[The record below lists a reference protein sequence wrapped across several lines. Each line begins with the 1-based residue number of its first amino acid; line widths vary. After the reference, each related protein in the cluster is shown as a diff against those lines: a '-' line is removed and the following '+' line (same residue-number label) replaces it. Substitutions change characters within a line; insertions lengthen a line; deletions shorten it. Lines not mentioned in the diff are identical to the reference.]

1 MKYLITICILA
12 FTVFCLQAQPLREKK
27 LGIAIKINNPPVING
42 VLDDECWTN
51 ARLFTDFVQFEPY
64 SGVPSRQKTVAR
76 VVYDN
81 EGIYVGAMLYDLHP
95 DSIRTEMGPRD
106 GDREI
111 IADYFNVD
119 IGPYNDGIN
128 GYSFKLTASG
138 IQSDIRRS
146 SGTGGRDLNW
156 DAVWHSAARVV
167 DSGWIAEIRIPF
179 SAFRFPGENNEAWG
193 FNLWRYIQRYGEW
206 SSWNFADKSH
216 GTSINYLGEI
226 TGIHGLKS
234 PARISVTPYISA
246 YVEKLSGQK
255 KCNTAF
261 YGGADLK
268 VGLSDAFTLDATLIP
283 DFGQVQ
289 SDDQIL
295 NLTPYEVKY
304 NERRQFFTE
313 GTDVFN
319 KGGIF
324 YSRRIGSTP
333 SGYYTV
339 GSQLEQDEEVLF
351 NPSEVKLINATK
363 ISGRTKKGLGI
374 GFFNGITA
382 ESRAEIINTE
392 NNNKR
397 EIVTQPLTS
406 YNMVVVDQN
415 LGAGSYI
422 SLANTNVLRSG
433 AATGNNYT
441 ANVTAA
447 DMRYLSPER
456 TYSVN
461 AIIALSQK
469 YFSDND
475 NIFGH
480 SIIVTG
486 GKTGGKFRYYFTHS
500 SRTNDYDPN
509 DMGYLRRN
517 NEFNNSIELGYN
529 IYDPVRKILHS
540 LNSISIGYDMLHTPR
555 RFSSMDID
563 LESTT
568 TFRNFL
574 VLQIESNV
582 NPFGTDDHYETREDG
597 RYYSV
602 PPSATLSASI
612 FTDNRRALSLGLAA
626 EYQKFFSSYHM
637 SSCEVNIAPSLR
649 INNRF
654 KIGYTISYDRKS
666 NDIGYAGR
674 TESIIFGIRNSGTL
688 ENIFS
693 INYIISSSSYFQ
705 ARIRHYWSK
714 ADYHSYYILN
724 EDGTLGEN
732 AADMGSDINTN
743 YFNIDMSYTL
753 RFAPGSEL
761 KLVWKNSVYQSG
773 PEIFTSFRENLD
785 ALLDAPAI
793 NSLSLKILYYLDY
806 HTLRFRL

>member
-1 MKYLITICILA
+1 MKYLITIYFFA
-12 FTVFCLQAQPLREKK
+12 FSALCLYSQSPPGKK
-27 LGIAIKINNPPVING
+27 QGIAVKIDNPPVING
-42 VLDDECWTN
+42 ILDDRCWTN
-51 ARLFTDFVQFEPY
+51 SGAFTDFIQYEPY
-64 SGVPSRQKTVAR
+64 SGLPSRQRTVAR

-81 EGIYVGAMLYDLHP
+81 EGIYIGAMLYDLNP

-106 GDREI
+106 GDMEI

-146 SGTGGRDLNW
+146 SGTGGRDLDW
-156 DAVWHSAARVV
+156 DAVWHSAARIV

-179 SAFRFPGENNEAWG
+179 SAFRFSGENNEAWG

-226 TGIHGLKS
+226 TGINSIKS
-234 PARISVTPYISA
+234 PPRISVTPYISA
-246 YVEKLSGQK
+246 YIEKQAGEEEW
-255 KCNTAF
+255 NNAF
-261 YGGADLK
+261 HGGADLK
-268 VGLSDAFTLDATLIP
+268 VGLNDAFTLDATLIP

-333 SGYYTV
+333 TGYYSV
-339 GSQLEQDEEVLF
+339 DNELEPGEEVEF
-351 NPSEVKLINATK
+351 NPAEVRLINATK
-363 ISGRTKKGLGI
+363 ISGRTTKGLGI

-392 NNNKR
+392 NNNTR
-397 EIVTQPLTS
+397 EIVTQPLTN
-406 YNMVVVDQN
+406 YNMIVVDQN
-415 LGAGSYI
+415 LGAGSYM
-422 SLANTNVLRSG
+422 SLANTNVLRSRP
-433 AATGNNYT
+433 ATGNNYT
-441 ANVTAA
+441 ANVTAT
-447 DMRYLSPER
+447 DMRYLSHDR

-461 AIIALSQK
+461 AVIALSQK
-469 YFSDND
+469 YFSDSD

-480 SIIVTG
+480 SIILTG
-486 GKTGGKFRYYFTHS
+486 GKTGGKFRYYYTH
-500 SRTNDYDPN
+500 RAITNDYDPN

-517 NEFNNSIELGYN
+517 NEFNNSLTFGYN
-529 IYDPVRKILHS
+529 IYEPVGKILHS
-540 LNSISIGYDMLHTPR
+540 LNRISMGYDMLHTPR
-555 RFSSMDID
+555 KFSSLDID
-563 LESTT
+563 FESTT
-568 TFRNFL
+568 TYRNFM
-574 VLQIESNV
+574 VLQLESNI
-582 NPFGTDDHYETREDG
+582 NPIGTDDHYEAREEG
-597 RYYSV
+597 RYYSR
-602 PPSATLSASI
+602 PPSATITASLA
-612 FTDNRRALSLGLAA
+612 TDNRRAISVMVSA
-626 EYQKFFSSYHM
+626 EYQKFFSEYNM
-637 SSCEVNIAPSLR
+637 SSYRVSLSPSIR
-649 INNRF
+649 FNNKF
-654 KIGYTISYDRKS
+654 KLGHTTTYHKKS
-666 NDIGYAGR
+666 NDIGYAGQ
-674 TESIIFGIRNSGTL
+674 TGSIIFGRRNSGTV
-688 ENIFS
+688 ENILS
-693 INYIISSSSYFQ
+693 INYIISASSYCQ

-714 ADYHSYYILN
+714 ADYVSYYVLN
-724 EDGTLGEN
+724 EDGSLGED
-732 AADMGSDINTN
+732 APDMGSDINTN
-743 YFNIDMSYTL
+743 YFNIDMSYTW

-761 KLVWKNSVYQSG
+761 KFVWKNSVYQSG
-773 PEIFTSFRENLD
+773 PEIFASFRENLD

-806 HTLRFRL
+806 HTLRSRL